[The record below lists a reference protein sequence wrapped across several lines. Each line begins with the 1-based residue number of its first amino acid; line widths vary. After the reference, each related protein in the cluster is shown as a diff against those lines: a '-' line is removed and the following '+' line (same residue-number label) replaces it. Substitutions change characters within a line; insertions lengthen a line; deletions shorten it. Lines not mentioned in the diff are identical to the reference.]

1 MRAHDRRLRAFAQSF
16 PVAVETGATLELDE
30 EAKNM
35 EKSSACRIDMGS
47 YKLTGSSKGK
57 RPACAPVG
65 CACCGSR
72 ARALEGRRHVC
83 TRARVRGCAGGR
95 AGA

>member
-1 MRAHDRRLRAFAQSF
+1 M
-16 PVAVETGATLELDE
+16 ETGATLELDE

-57 RPACAPVG
+57 RTACAPVG

-72 ARALEGRRHVC
+72 AHALRALEGRRHVC
-83 TRARVRGCAGGR
+83 TRGRGRGR